1 MTDNTTYTP
10 GTGATV
16 ATDVISDVHYQRMK
30 LCLGADGEAA
40 DLDGGQQAMAASVPV
55 VVASDQRPPTAPAS
69 TAHVHAPAANTAAI
83 VTLSAVTAKKH
94 YLPRVAWSYNAVP
107 TGGGLTV
114 TDDGDTVFSV
124 SITADGAGYLP
135 LGIES
140 GTSNTDMVVTLAAGG
155 AAVTGKV
162 NTPGARTV

>member
-1 MTDNTTYTP
+1 MADNVAITP
-10 GTGATV
+10 GVGATV
-16 ATDVISDVHYQRMK
+16 AADNIGGVLHQRVK
-30 LCLGADGEAA
+30 LSVGADGEAA
-40 DLDGGQQAMAASVPV
+40 DLDSGQQLMAASVPV

-83 VTLSAVTAKKH
+83 VTLSAVVAKKH
-94 YLPRVAWSYNAVP
+94 YLPRVVWSYDAVP

-114 TDDGDTVFSV
+114 TDDGDTVFSI
-124 SITADGAGYLP
+124 SIPADGPGFVP

-162 NTPGARTV
+162 NTPGARTA